1 MEVAVLE
8 EGEESAMRNMSGSLS
23 GDIDVVHNTLT
34 SISTG
39 GTDENVT
46 MAGLASAERCFW
58 PPRGDGEKISQGR
71 SVRKHVMANFDNFC
85 QHFCGGSGRSW
96 LVFGCIC
103 IKAVWQLLP
112 NWSISPKRV
121 FEDAPW
127 KKELGCKKEV

>member
-1 MEVAVLE
+1 ME

-46 MAGLASAERCFW
+46 MAGLASAERCLW

-85 QHFCGGSGRSW
+85 QHFCGG
-96 LVFGCIC
+96 V
-103 IKAVWQLLP
+103 
-112 NWSISPKRV
+112 
-121 FEDAPW
+121 
-127 KKELGCKKEV
+127 